1 MATDDALRAA
11 GLRTIH
17 GDAAEGSALDRG
29 ATVLSWRP
37 RDHDEVLFVSREAL
51 VAPGDEIHGGIPV
64 CAPWFGKGR
73 DGVTV
78 PHIHGLVR
86 WVPWRLARADP
97 DRLAWELRQRDVA
110 HLPGADAYPDDLTYR
125 LVARFGTTLEV
136 RLTVTSPT
144 TAFVLDEGLHVYLRA
159 ADVTACRVEGLE
171 GATFRDFAT
180 GAAPDVEHEPV
191 RFGHPV
197 DRVYRHSGPATLVEG
212 DRRVTVSQEGGSNV
226 VVWNPGPGV
235 DLLGFGEDEWRS
247 MVCVEV
253 GNVQQDA
260 VVVEAGQ
267 QHTLTL
273 RITVDS

>member
-1 MATDDALRAA
+1 MPTDDDLRAA
-11 GLRTIH
+11 GLRTLH
-17 GDAAEGSALDRG
+17 TDAAEGAALDLG

-37 RDHDEVLFVSREAL
+37 HGNDEVLFVSRKAL

-73 DGVTV
+73 DGVAV

-86 WVPWRLARADP
+86 WVPWRLTRAETDH
-97 DRLAWELRQRDVA
+97 LAWELHQRDVA
-110 HLPGADAYPDDLTYR
+110 HLPGAEAYPDDLTYR
-125 LVARFGTTLEV
+125 LEARFGTTLEV
-136 RLTVTSPT
+136 HLTVASPT
-144 TAFVLDEGLHVYLRA
+144 TTFVLDEGLHAYLRVE
-159 ADVTACRVEGLE
+159 DVTACRVEGLA
-171 GATFRDFAT
+171 GAVFRDFAVD
-180 GAAPDVEHEPV
+180 AEQDVAHHPV

-197 DRVYRHSGPATLVEG
+197 DRVYRHDGSATLVEG
-212 DRRVTVSQEGGSNV
+212 TRRVTVSQEGGSNI

-235 DLLGFGEDEWRS
+235 DLLGFAEDEWRS

-260 VVVEAGQ
+260 VVVEAGG

-273 RITVDS
+273 RLTVDS